1 MKRNILFAAAVAM
14 MSFAAA
20 CTPEDGTADVTLSAS
35 PASVTIPADGGTV
48 PVVITTN
55 QDSFGFAGGADWL
68 TVTQD
73 GKSLSFSAEANEDT
87 ENDRTCTVT
96 VTAGGKTLEIPVTQP
111 KGSKYPGYAEVL
123 AVEEALYS
131 GTLYQTMGMASGEGG
146 LAMIV
151 ADLDARNRLV
161 LEFFTDGFA
170 SADEVTLPAGSYT
183 LAEDPAEGMMYAA
196 EPMTFNKGVANVVD
210 EGTEDEETLYMGSY
224 IETTIGD
231 AVTNDMIT
239 GGTFSVEDNS
249 DGTKVLKFDFTTES
263 GASCKYYYE
272 GVLDIDTSQATF
284 PGDEEEPV
292 EVSPVDVTSVSGSYN
307 GAMDEN
313 GDFCNIILTLNT
325 VEDGYPSTSIDFNI
339 PYLEYTDDIDL
350 SGTYSTIDTPYTS
363 KGINK
368 GASEASD
375 MGTLAYYTY
384 ITLSM
389 DFVMVPDFQVISEYF
404 IADGESTMTL
414 TKNAD
419 GTYDITASLKNAAG
433 ESYDYDIKGMAIELS
448 DWSSMDDED
457 YGEDW

>member
-1 MKRNILFAAAVAM
+1 MKRNFLFAAVVAM

-111 KGSKYPGYAEVL
+111 KGSKYPGYAEVQ
-123 AVEEALYS
+123 AVEDAIYM
-131 GTLYQTMGMASGEGG
+131 GTMYQSMGMASGEGG
-146 LAMIV
+146 QAQLILA
-151 ADLDARNRLV
+151 LDARNRLV

-170 SADEVTLPAGSYT
+170 SADEVTLTAGSYT
-183 LAEDPAEGMMYAA
+183 LAEDPAGGMYAA
-196 EPMTFNKGVANVVD
+196 EPMTFSKGVANVVD

-272 GVLDIDTSQATF
+272 GDVELNTESAVY
-284 PGDEEEPV
+284 PVGDVQPT
-292 EVSPVDVTSVSGSYN
+292 DVISISGSYN
-307 GAMDEN
+307 GAADDA
-313 GDFCNIILTLNT
+313 GTLCNIELTLKT
-325 VEDGYPSTSIDFNI
+325 AAMLAPSTTISFNM
-339 PYLEYTDDIDL
+339 PFAEFSEDMDL
-350 SGTYSTIDTPYTS
+350 SGTYEAVGTPMS
-363 KGINK
+363 AAGINK
-368 GASEASD
+368 GILEEFEGMPFPS
-375 MGTLAYYTY
+375 YTY
-384 ITLSM
+384 IYLSLDM
-389 DFVMVPDFQVISEYF
+389 TTFAAEYF

-419 GTYDITASLKNAAG
+419 GTYDIKASLKNAAG

>member
-1 MKRNILFAAAVAM
+1 MKRNFLFAAAVAM

-20 CTPEDGTADVTLSAS
+20 CTPDEGTADVTLSAS

-48 PVVITTN
+48 PGVITTN
-55 QDSFGFAGGADWL
+55 QDSFEFAGGEEWL

-87 ENDRTCTVT
+87 ENDRSCIVT
-96 VTAGGKTLEIPVTQP
+96 VSAGEKTVEIPVTQP
-111 KGSKYPGYAEVL
+111 KGSKYPGYAEVQ
-123 AVEEALYS
+123 AVEDAIYM
-131 GTLYQTMGMASGEGG
+131 GTMYQPMGMASGEGG
-146 LAMIV
+146 LAQLIL
-151 ADLDARNRLV
+151 DLDARNRLV

-170 SADEVTLPAGSYT
+170 NADEVILPAGSYT
-183 LAEDPAEGMMYAA
+183 LAEDPAEGMYAA

-272 GVLDIDTSQATF
+272 GDVELNTESAVY
-284 PGDEEEPV
+284 PVGDVQPT
-292 EVSPVDVTSVSGSYN
+292 DVISISGSYN
-307 GAMDEN
+307 GAADDA
-313 GDFCNIILTLNT
+313 GTLCNIELTLFT
-325 VEDGYPSTSIDFNI
+325 AAMLAPSTTISFNM
-339 PYLEYTDDIDL
+339 PFVEFSEDIDL
-350 SGTYSTIDTPYTS
+350 SGTYEAIGTPMS
-363 KGINK
+363 AAGINK
-368 GASEASD
+368 GVLEESEGMSFPS
-375 MGTLAYYTY
+375 YTY
-384 ITLSM
+384 IYLSLDM
-389 DFVMVPDFQVISEYF
+389 TTFAAEYF
-404 IADGESTMTL
+404 IADGTSTMTL
-414 TKNAD
+414 TRNAD
-419 GTYDITASLKNAAG
+419 GTYDIKVSLKNAAG

>member
-1 MKRNILFAAAVAM
+1 MKRNFLFAAAVAM

-20 CTPEDGTADVTLSAS
+20 CTPDEGTADVTLSAS

-55 QDSFGFAGGADWL
+55 QDSFEFAGGADWL
-68 TVTQD
+68 TVIQD

-87 ENDRTCTVT
+87 ENDRSCIVT
-96 VTAGGKTLEIPVTQP
+96 VSAGEKTVEIPVTQP
-111 KGSKYPGYAEVL
+111 KGSKYPGYAEVQ
-123 AVEEALYS
+123 AVEDAIYM
-131 GTLYQTMGMASGEGG
+131 GTMYQSMGMASGEGG
-146 LAMIV
+146 LAQLIL
-151 ADLDARNRLV
+151 DLDARNRLV

-170 SADEVTLPAGSYT
+170 NADEVILPAGSYT
-183 LAEDPAEGMMYAA
+183 LAEDPAEGMYAA

-272 GVLDIDTSQATF
+272 GDVELNTESAVY
-284 PGDEEEPV
+284 PVGDVQPT
-292 EVSPVDVTSVSGSYN
+292 DVISVSAAYN
-307 GAMDEN
+307 GAADDA
-313 GDFCNIILTLNT
+313 GSLCNIDLTLLT
-325 VEDGYPSTSIDFNI
+325 AAMIAPSTIISFNM
-339 PYLEYTDDIDL
+339 PFVEFSEDIDL
-350 SGTYSTIDTPYTS
+350 SGTYEAIGTPMS
-363 KGINK
+363 AAGINK
-368 GASEASD
+368 GVLEESEGMSFPS
-375 MGTLAYYTY
+375 YTY
-384 ITLSM
+384 IYLSLDM
-389 DFVMVPDFQVISEYF
+389 TTFAAEYF
-404 IADGESTMTL
+404 IADGTSTMTL
-414 TKNAD
+414 TRNAD
-419 GTYDITASLKNAAG
+419 GTYDIKVSLKNAAG

>member
-1 MKRNILFAAAVAM
+1 MKRNFLFAAAVAI

-55 QDSFGFAGGADWL
+55 QDSFEFAGAAEWL

-96 VTAGGKTLEIPVTQP
+96 VTAGGKTLEIPVTQS
-111 KGSKYPGYAEVL
+111 KGSKYPGYAEVQ
-123 AVEEALYS
+123 AVEDAIYM
-131 GTLYQTMGMASGEGG
+131 GTMYQSMGMASGEGG
-146 LAMIV
+146 QAQLILA
-151 ADLDARNRLV
+151 LDARNRLV

-183 LAEDPAEGMMYAA
+183 LAEDPAGGMYAA
-196 EPMTFNKGVANVVD
+196 EPMTFSKGVANVVD
-210 EGTEDEETLYMGSY
+210 EGTEEEETLYMGSY

-239 GGTFSVEDNS
+239 GGTFTVADNS

-263 GASCKYYYE
+263 GVSCKYYYE
-272 GVLDIDTSQATF
+272 G
-284 PGDEEEPV
+284 PV
-292 EVSPVDVTSVSGSYN
+292 ELDAESAVYPVGDVQPTDVISVSAAYN
-307 GAMDEN
+307 GAADDA
-313 GDFCNIILTLNT
+313 GSLCNIDLTLLT
-325 VEDGYPSTSIDFNI
+325 AAMIAPSTTVSFNM
-339 PYLEYTDDIDL
+339 PFVEFSEDMDL
-350 SGTYSTIDTPYTS
+350 SGTYSAIDTPMS
-363 KGINK
+363 AAGMNKGILEEFE
-368 GASEASD
+368 GMSFPS
-375 MGTLAYYTY
+375 YTY
-384 ITLSM
+384 IYLSLDM
-389 DFVMVPDFQVISEYF
+389 TTFAAEYF
-404 IADGESTMTL
+404 IADGESTMTM
-414 TKNAD
+414 TRNAD

-433 ESYDYDIKGMAIELS
+433 ESYEYDIKGMAIELS

>member
-1 MKRNILFAAAVAM
+1 MKRNFLFAAAVAM

-20 CTPEDGTADVTLSAS
+20 CTPDEGTADVTLSAS

-55 QDSFGFAGGADWL
+55 QDSFEFAGGADWL
-68 TVTQD
+68 TVIQD

-87 ENDRTCTVT
+87 ENDRSCIVT
-96 VTAGGKTLEIPVTQP
+96 VSAGEKTVEIPVTQP
-111 KGSKYPGYAEVL
+111 KGSKYPGYAEVQ
-123 AVEEALYS
+123 AVEDAIYM
-131 GTLYQTMGMASGEGG
+131 GTMYQSMGMASGEGG
-146 LAMIV
+146 LAQLIL
-151 ADLDARNRLV
+151 DLDARNRLV

-170 SADEVTLPAGSYT
+170 NADEVILPAGSYT
-183 LAEDPAEGMMYAA
+183 LAEDPAEGMYAA

-239 GGTFSVEDNS
+239 GGTFTVEDNS

-272 GVLDIDTSQATF
+272 GDVELNTESAVY
-284 PGDEEEPV
+284 PVGDVQPT
-292 EVSPVDVTSVSGSYN
+292 DVISISGSYN
-307 GAMDEN
+307 GAADDA
-313 GDFCNIILTLNT
+313 GTLCNIELTLFT
-325 VEDGYPSTSIDFNI
+325 AAMLAPSTTISFNM
-339 PYLEYTDDIDL
+339 PFVEFSEDIDL
-350 SGTYSTIDTPYTS
+350 SGTYEAIGTPMS
-363 KGINK
+363 AAGINK
-368 GASEASD
+368 GVLEESEGMSFPS
-375 MGTLAYYTY
+375 YTY
-384 ITLSM
+384 IYLSLDM
-389 DFVMVPDFQVISEYF
+389 TTFAAEYF
-404 IADGESTMTL
+404 IADGTSTMTL
-414 TKNAD
+414 TRNAD
-419 GTYDITASLKNAAG
+419 GTYDIKVSLKNAAG

>member
-48 PVVITTN
+48 TVVITTN
-55 QDSFGFAGGADWL
+55 QDSFEFAGGEEWL

-111 KGSKYPGYAEVL
+111 KGSKYPGYAEVSGINEDSYYQGNGIIQL
-123 AVEEALYS
+123 LVDLDNFRLLQLECCTETFNTADLVKLTS
-131 GTLYQTMGMASGEGG
+131 GTYMVGKAYGEYEPGTLSPGYAFADDEEGDETGAAEMLY
-146 LAMIV
+146 V
-151 ADLDARNRLV
+151 
-161 LEFFTDGFA
+161 
-170 SADEVTLPAGSYT
+170 GSY
-183 LAEDPAEGMMYAA
+183 
-196 EPMTFNKGVANVVD
+196 MT
-210 EGTEDEETLYMGSY
+210 E
-224 IETTIGD
+224 TIGESSQ
-231 AVTNDMIT
+231 TYLIS
-239 GGTFSVEDNS
+239 GGTIEVSENAS
-249 DGTKVLKFDFTTES
+249 TTLIMIDLITDKGES
-263 GASCKYYYE
+263 LKYYYE

-339 PYLEYTDDIDL
+339 PYIEYTDDIDL
-350 SGTYSTIDTPYTS
+350 SGTYSTIDTPYTAI
-363 KGINK
+363 GINK
-368 GASEASD
+368 GASESSD
-375 MGTLAYYTY
+375 MGTLPYYTY

-414 TKNAD
+414 TRNAD
-419 GTYDITASLKNAAG
+419 GTYDIKASLKNAAG

>member
-161 LEFFTDGFA
+161 LEFFTNGFA
-170 SADEVTLPAGSYT
+170 SADEVSLPAGSYT

-272 GVLDIDTSQATF
+272 GDVELNTESAVY
-284 PGDEEEPV
+284 PVGDVQPT
-292 EVSPVDVTSVSGSYN
+292 DVISISGSYN
-307 GAMDEN
+307 GAADDA
-313 GDFCNIILTLNT
+313 GSLCNIDLMLLTAAMIA
-325 VEDGYPSTSIDFNI
+325 PSTTVSFNM
-339 PYLEYTDDIDL
+339 PFVEFSEDMDL
-350 SGTYSTIDTPYTS
+350 SGTYSAIDTPMS
-363 KGINK
+363 AAGMNKGILEEFE
-368 GASEASD
+368 GMPFPS
-375 MGTLAYYTY
+375 YTY
-384 ITLSM
+384 IYLSM
-389 DFVMVPDFQVISEYF
+389 DMTTFAAEYF

>member
-1 MKRNILFAAAVAM
+1 MKRNFLFAAAVAM

-20 CTPEDGTADVTLSAS
+20 CTPDEGTADVTLSAS

-55 QDSFGFAGGADWL
+55 QDSFEFAGGADWL
-68 TVTQD
+68 TVIQD

-87 ENDRTCTVT
+87 ENDRSCIVT
-96 VTAGGKTLEIPVTQP
+96 VSAGEKTVEIPVTQP
-111 KGSKYPGYAEVL
+111 KGSKYPGYAEVQ
-123 AVEEALYS
+123 AVEDAIYM
-131 GTLYQTMGMASGEGG
+131 GTMYQSMGMASGEGG
-146 LAMIV
+146 LAQLIL
-151 ADLDARNRLV
+151 DLDARNRLV

-170 SADEVTLPAGSYT
+170 NADEVILPAGSYT
-183 LAEDPAEGMMYAA
+183 LAEDPAEGMYAA

-272 GVLDIDTSQATF
+272 GDVELNTESAVY
-284 PGDEEEPV
+284 PVGDVQPT
-292 EVSPVDVTSVSGSYN
+292 DVISISGSYN
-307 GAMDEN
+307 GAADDA
-313 GDFCNIILTLNT
+313 GTLCNIELTLFT
-325 VEDGYPSTSIDFNI
+325 AAMLAPSTTISFNM
-339 PYLEYTDDIDL
+339 PFVEFSEDIDL
-350 SGTYSTIDTPYTS
+350 SGTYEAIGTPMS
-363 KGINK
+363 AAGINK
-368 GASEASD
+368 GVLEESEGISFPS
-375 MGTLAYYTY
+375 YTY
-384 ITLSM
+384 IYLSLDM
-389 DFVMVPDFQVISEYF
+389 TTFAAEYF
-404 IADGESTMTL
+404 IADGTSTMTL
-414 TKNAD
+414 TRNAD
-419 GTYDITASLKNAAG
+419 GTYDIKVSLKNAAG

>member
-35 PASVTIPADGGTV
+35 PASVTIPAEGGTV

-55 QDSFGFAGGADWL
+55 QDSFEFAGVADWL

-73 GKSLSFSAEANEDT
+73 GKSLSFSADANEDT

-96 VTAGGKTLEIPVTQP
+96 VSAGDKTAEIPVTQP

-151 ADLDARNRLV
+151 ANLDARSRLV
-161 LEFFTDGFA
+161 LEFFTNGFA
-170 SADEVTLPAGSYT
+170 SADEVTLPEGSYT
-183 LAEDPAEGMMYAA
+183 LAEEPADGMTYAA
-196 EPMTFNKGVANVVD
+196 EPMTFSKGVANVVD
-210 EGTEDEETLYMGSY
+210 EGTEEEETLYMGSY

-231 AVTNDMIT
+231 AMTYDLIT
-239 GGTFSVEDNS
+239 GGTFTVADNS

-272 GVLDIDTSQATF
+272 GQVEMDAESAVY
-284 PGDEEEPV
+284 PVGDVQPT
-292 EVSPVDVTSVSGSYN
+292 DVISISGSYN
-307 GAMDEN
+307 GAADDA
-313 GDFCNIILTLNT
+313 GTLCNIELALATAAMLA
-325 VEDGYPSTSIDFNI
+325 PSTTISFNM
-339 PYLEYTDDIDL
+339 PFVEFSEDMDL
-350 SGTYSTIDTPYTS
+350 SGTYEAIETPMS
-363 KGINK
+363 AAGINK
-368 GASEASD
+368 GVLEESEGFSIAS
-375 MGTLAYYTY
+375 YTY
-384 ITLSM
+384 IYLSLDM
-389 DFVMVPDFQVISEYF
+389 TTFAAKYF

>member
-1 MKRNILFAAAVAM
+1 MKRNFLFAAAVAM

-20 CTPEDGTADVTLSAS
+20 CTPDEGTADVTLSAS

-55 QDSFGFAGGADWL
+55 QDSFEFAGGADWL
-68 TVTQD
+68 TVIQD

-87 ENDRTCTVT
+87 ENDRSCIVT
-96 VTAGGKTLEIPVTQP
+96 VSAGEKTVEIPVTQP
-111 KGSKYPGYAEVL
+111 KGSKYPGYAEVQ
-123 AVEEALYS
+123 AVEDAIYM
-131 GTLYQTMGMASGEGG
+131 GTMYQSMGMASGEGG
-146 LAMIV
+146 LAQLIL
-151 ADLDARNRLV
+151 DLDARNRLV

-170 SADEVTLPAGSYT
+170 NADEVILPAGSYT
-183 LAEDPAEGMMYAA
+183 LAEDPAEGMYAA

-272 GVLDIDTSQATF
+272 GDVELNTESAVY
-284 PGDEEEPV
+284 PVGDVQPT
-292 EVSPVDVTSVSGSYN
+292 DVISISGSYN
-307 GAMDEN
+307 GAADDA
-313 GDFCNIILTLNT
+313 GTLCNIELTLFT
-325 VEDGYPSTSIDFNI
+325 AAMLAPSTTISFNM
-339 PYLEYTDDIDL
+339 PFVEFSEDIAL
-350 SGTYSTIDTPYTS
+350 SGTYEAIGTPMS
-363 KGINK
+363 AAGINK
-368 GASEASD
+368 GVLEESEGMSFPS
-375 MGTLAYYTY
+375 YTY
-384 ITLSM
+384 IYLSLDM
-389 DFVMVPDFQVISEYF
+389 TTFAAEYF
-404 IADGESTMTL
+404 IADGTSTMTL
-414 TKNAD
+414 TRNAD
-419 GTYDITASLKNAAG
+419 GTYDIKVSLKNAAG

>member
-1 MKRNILFAAAVAM
+1 MKRNILFAAAMAM

-35 PASVTIPADGGTV
+35 PASVTIPAEGGTV

-55 QDSFGFAGGADWL
+55 QDSFEFAGGADWL

-111 KGSKYPGYAEVL
+111 KGSKYPGYAEVQ
-123 AVEEALYS
+123 AVEDAIYM
-131 GTLYQTMGMASGEGG
+131 GTMYQSMGMASGEGG
-146 LAMIV
+146 QAQLILA
-151 ADLDARNRLV
+151 LDARNRLV
-161 LEFFTDGFA
+161 LEFFTNGFA

-272 GVLDIDTSQATF
+272 GDVELNTESAVY
-284 PGDEEEPV
+284 PVGDVQPT
-292 EVSPVDVTSVSGSYN
+292 DVISISGSYN
-307 GAMDEN
+307 GAADDA
-313 GDFCNIILTLNT
+313 GTLCNIELTLKT
-325 VEDGYPSTSIDFNI
+325 AAMLAPSTTISFNM
-339 PYLEYTDDIDL
+339 PFAEFSEDMDL
-350 SGTYSTIDTPYTS
+350 SGTYEAVGTPMS
-363 KGINK
+363 AAGINK
-368 GASEASD
+368 GILEEFEGMPFPS
-375 MGTLAYYTY
+375 YTY
-384 ITLSM
+384 IYLSLDM
-389 DFVMVPDFQVISEYF
+389 TTFAAEYF

>member
-1 MKRNILFAAAVAM
+1 MKRNFLFAAAVAI

-55 QDSFGFAGGADWL
+55 QDSFEFAGAAEWL

-111 KGSKYPGYAEVL
+111 KGSKYPGYAEVQ
-123 AVEEALYS
+123 AVEDAIYM
-131 GTLYQTMGMASGEGG
+131 GTMYQSMGMASGEGG
-146 LAMIV
+146 QAQLILA
-151 ADLDARNRLV
+151 LDARNRLV

-183 LAEDPAEGMMYAA
+183 LAEDPAGGMYAA
-196 EPMTFNKGVANVVD
+196 EPMTFSKGVANVVD
-210 EGTEDEETLYMGSY
+210 EGTEEEETLYMGSY

-239 GGTFSVEDNS
+239 GGTFTVADNS

-263 GASCKYYYE
+263 GVSCKYYYE
-272 GVLDIDTSQATF
+272 GQVELDAESAVY
-284 PGDEEEPV
+284 PVGDVQPT
-292 EVSPVDVTSVSGSYN
+292 DVISVSAAYN
-307 GAMDEN
+307 GAADDA
-313 GDFCNIILTLNT
+313 GSLCNIDLTLLT
-325 VEDGYPSTSIDFNI
+325 AAMIAPSTTVSFNM
-339 PYLEYTDDIDL
+339 PFVEFSEDMDL
-350 SGTYSTIDTPYTS
+350 SGTYSAIDTPMS
-363 KGINK
+363 AAGMNKGILEEFE
-368 GASEASD
+368 GMSFPS
-375 MGTLAYYTY
+375 YTY
-384 ITLSM
+384 IYLSLDM
-389 DFVMVPDFQVISEYF
+389 TTFAAEYF
-404 IADGESTMTL
+404 IADGESTMTM
-414 TKNAD
+414 TRNAD
-419 GTYDITASLKNAAG
+419 GTYDITASLRNAAG
-433 ESYDYDIKGMAIELS
+433 ESYDYDIKGIAIELS
-448 DWSSMDDED
+448 DWTSIDDEE

>member
-1 MKRNILFAAAVAM
+1 MKRNFLFAAVVAM

-35 PASVTIPADGGTV
+35 PASVTIPAEGGTV

-73 GKSLSFSAEANEDT
+73 GKSLSFSAEANEDI

-96 VTAGGKTLEIPVTQP
+96 VSAGEKTVEIPVTQP

-131 GTLYQTMGMASGEGG
+131 GTLYQTMGTMGMASGEGG

-161 LEFFTDGFA
+161 LEFFTNGFA

-272 GVLDIDTSQATF
+272 GDVELNTESAVY
-284 PGDEEEPV
+284 PVGDVQPT
-292 EVSPVDVTSVSGSYN
+292 DVISVSAAYN
-307 GAMDEN
+307 GAADDA
-313 GDFCNIILTLNT
+313 GSLCNIDLTLLT
-325 VEDGYPSTSIDFNI
+325 AAMIAPSTTVSFNM
-339 PYLEYTDDIDL
+339 PFVEFSEDIDL
-350 SGTYSTIDTPYTS
+350 SGTYEAIGTPMS
-363 KGINK
+363 AAGINK
-368 GASEASD
+368 GVLEESEGMSFPSA
-375 MGTLAYYTY
+375 
-384 ITLSM
+384 
-389 DFVMVPDFQVISEYF
+389 EYF

>member
-1 MKRNILFAAAVAM
+1 MKRNFLFAAAVAT

-20 CTPEDGTADVTLSAS
+20 CTPDEGTADVTLSAS

-55 QDSFGFAGGADWL
+55 QDSFEFAGGANWL
-68 TVTQD
+68 TVIQD

-87 ENDRTCTVT
+87 ENDRSCIVT
-96 VTAGGKTLEIPVTQP
+96 VSAGEKTVEIPVTQP
-111 KGSKYPGYAEVL
+111 KGSKYPGYAEVQ
-123 AVEEALYS
+123 AVEDAIYM
-131 GTLYQTMGMASGEGG
+131 GTMYQPMGMASGEGG
-146 LAMIV
+146 LAQLIL
-151 ADLDARNRLV
+151 DLDARNRLV

-170 SADEVTLPAGSYT
+170 NADEVILPAGSYT

-272 GVLDIDTSQATF
+272 GDVELNTESAVY
-284 PGDEEEPV
+284 PVGDVQPT
-292 EVSPVDVTSVSGSYN
+292 DVISISGSYN
-307 GAMDEN
+307 GAADDA
-313 GDFCNIILTLNT
+313 GTLCNIELTLFT
-325 VEDGYPSTSIDFNI
+325 AAMLAPSTTISFNM
-339 PYLEYTDDIDL
+339 PFVEFSEDIDL
-350 SGTYSTIDTPYTS
+350 SGTYEAIGTPMS
-363 KGINK
+363 AAGINK
-368 GASEASD
+368 GVLEESEGMSFPS
-375 MGTLAYYTY
+375 YTY
-384 ITLSM
+384 IYLSLDM
-389 DFVMVPDFQVISEYF
+389 TTFAAEYF
-404 IADGESTMTL
+404 IADGTSTMTL
-414 TKNAD
+414 TRNAD
-419 GTYDITASLKNAAG
+419 GTYDIKVSLKNAAG

>member
-1 MKRNILFAAAVAM
+1 MKRNILFAAAMAM

-35 PASVTIPADGGTV
+35 PASVTIPAEGGTV

-55 QDSFGFAGGADWL
+55 QDSFEFAGGADWL

-111 KGSKYPGYAEVL
+111 KGSKYPGYAEVQ
-123 AVEEALYS
+123 AVEDAIYM
-131 GTLYQTMGMASGEGG
+131 GTMYQSMGMASGEGG
-146 LAMIV
+146 QAQLILA
-151 ADLDARNRLV
+151 LDARNRLV
-161 LEFFTDGFA
+161 LEFFTNGFA

-272 GVLDIDTSQATF
+272 GDVELNTESAVY
-284 PGDEEEPV
+284 PVGDVQPT
-292 EVSPVDVTSVSGSYN
+292 DVISISGSYN
-307 GAMDEN
+307 GAADDA
-313 GDFCNIILTLNT
+313 GTLCNIELTLKT
-325 VEDGYPSTSIDFNI
+325 AAMLAPSTTISFNM
-339 PYLEYTDDIDL
+339 PFAEFSEDMDL
-350 SGTYSTIDTPYTS
+350 SGTYEAVGTPMS
-363 KGINK
+363 AAGINK
-368 GASEASD
+368 GILGEFEGMPFPS
-375 MGTLAYYTY
+375 YTY
-384 ITLSM
+384 IYLSLDM
-389 DFVMVPDFQVISEYF
+389 TTFAAEYF

-419 GTYDITASLKNAAG
+419 GTYDIKASLKNAAG

>member
-1 MKRNILFAAAVAM
+1 MKRNFLFAAVVAM

-35 PASVTIPADGGTV
+35 PASVTIPAEGGTV

-73 GKSLSFSAEANEDT
+73 GKSLSFSAEANEDI

-96 VTAGGKTLEIPVTQP
+96 VSAGEKTVEIPVTQP

-161 LEFFTDGFA
+161 LEFFTNGFA

-210 EGTEDEETLYMGSY
+210 EGTEYEETLYMGSY

-272 GVLDIDTSQATF
+272 GDVELNTESAVY
-284 PGDEEEPV
+284 PVGDVQPT
-292 EVSPVDVTSVSGSYN
+292 DVISISGSYN
-307 GAMDEN
+307 GAADDA
-313 GDFCNIILTLNT
+313 GTLCNIGLTLST
-325 VEDGYPSTSIDFNI
+325 VAMLAPSTIISFNM
-339 PYLEYTDDIDL
+339 PFVEFSEDIDL
-350 SGTYSTIDTPYTS
+350 SGTYEAIGTPMS
-363 KGINK
+363 AAGINK
-368 GASEASD
+368 GVLEESEGMSFPS
-375 MGTLAYYTY
+375 YTY
-384 ITLSM
+384 IYLSM
-389 DFVMVPDFQVISEYF
+389 DMTTFAAEYF

>member
-1 MKRNILFAAAVAM
+1 MKRNFLFAAVVAM

-73 GKSLSFSAEANEDT
+73 GKSLSFSAKANEDT

-111 KGSKYPGYAEVL
+111 KGSKYPGYAEAQ
-123 AVEEALYS
+123 AVEDAIYM
-131 GTLYQTMGMASGEGG
+131 GTMYQSMGMASGEGG
-146 LAMIV
+146 MASIIMN
-151 ADLDARNRLV
+151 LDSRNRLT

-210 EGTEDEETLYMGSY
+210 EGTEYEETLYMGSY

-272 GVLDIDTSQATF
+272 GDVELNTESAVY
-284 PGDEEEPV
+284 PVGDVQPT
-292 EVSPVDVTSVSGSYN
+292 DVISISGSYK
-307 GAMDEN
+307 GAADDA
-313 GDFCNIILTLNT
+313 GTLCNIELTLST
-325 VEDGYPSTSIDFNI
+325 VAMLAPSTTISFNM
-339 PYLEYTDDIDL
+339 PFVEFSEDIDL
-350 SGTYSTIDTPYTS
+350 SGTYEAIGTPMS
-363 KGINK
+363 AAGINK
-368 GASEASD
+368 GVLEESEGISVPS
-375 MGTLAYYTY
+375 YTY
-384 ITLSM
+384 ICLSLDM
-389 DFVMVPDFQVISEYF
+389 TTFAAEYF
-404 IADGESTMTL
+404 IADGTSTMTL
-414 TKNAD
+414 TRNAD
-419 GTYDITASLKNAAG
+419 GTYDIKASLKNAAG

-448 DWSSMDDED
+448 VWSSMDDED

>member
-1 MKRNILFAAAVAM
+1 MKRNFLFAAAVAM

-20 CTPEDGTADVTLSAS
+20 CTPDEGTADVTLSAS

-55 QDSFGFAGGADWL
+55 QDSFEFAGGADWL
-68 TVTQD
+68 TVIQD

-87 ENDRTCTVT
+87 ENDRSCIVT
-96 VTAGGKTLEIPVTQP
+96 VSAGEKTVEIPVTQP
-111 KGSKYPGYAEVL
+111 KGSKYPGYAEVQ
-123 AVEEALYS
+123 AVEDAIYM
-131 GTLYQTMGMASGEGG
+131 GTMYQSMGMASGEGG
-146 LAMIV
+146 LAQLIL
-151 ADLDARNRLV
+151 DLDARNRLV

-170 SADEVTLPAGSYT
+170 NADEVILPAGSYT
-183 LAEDPAEGMMYAA
+183 LAEDPAEGMYAA

-272 GVLDIDTSQATF
+272 GDVELNTESAVY
-284 PGDEEEPV
+284 PVGDVQPT
-292 EVSPVDVTSVSGSYN
+292 DVISISGSYN
-307 GAMDEN
+307 GAADDA
-313 GDFCNIILTLNT
+313 GTLCNIELTLFT
-325 VEDGYPSTSIDFNI
+325 AAMLAPSTTISFNM
-339 PYLEYTDDIDL
+339 PFVEFSEDIDL
-350 SGTYSTIDTPYTS
+350 SGTYEAIGTPMS
-363 KGINK
+363 AAGINK
-368 GASEASD
+368 GVLEESEGMSFPS
-375 MGTLAYYTY
+375 YTY
-384 ITLSM
+384 IYLSLDM
-389 DFVMVPDFQVISEYF
+389 TTFAAEYF
-404 IADGESTMTL
+404 IADGTSTMTL
-414 TKNAD
+414 TRNAD
-419 GTYDITASLKNAAG
+419 GTYDIKVSLKNAAG

>member
-1 MKRNILFAAAVAM
+1 MKRNFLFAAVVAM

-111 KGSKYPGYAEVL
+111 KGSKYPGYAEVQ
-123 AVEEALYS
+123 AVEDAIYM
-131 GTLYQTMGMASGEGG
+131 GTMYQSMGMASGEGG
-146 LAMIV
+146 QAQLILA
-151 ADLDARNRLV
+151 LDARNRLV

-170 SADEVTLPAGSYT
+170 SADEVTLTAGSYT
-183 LAEDPAEGMMYAA
+183 LAEDPAGGMYAA
-196 EPMTFNKGVANVVD
+196 EPMTFSKGVANVVD

-263 GASCKYYYE
+263 GVSCKYYYE
-272 GVLDIDTSQATF
+272 GQVELDAESAVY
-284 PGDEEEPV
+284 PVGDVQPT
-292 EVSPVDVTSVSGSYN
+292 DVISVSAAYN
-307 GAMDEN
+307 GAADDA
-313 GDFCNIILTLNT
+313 GSLCNIDLMLLTAAMIA
-325 VEDGYPSTSIDFNI
+325 PSTTVSFNM
-339 PYLEYTDDIDL
+339 PFVEFSEDMDL
-350 SGTYSTIDTPYTS
+350 SGTYSAIDTPMS
-363 KGINK
+363 AAGMNKGILEEFE
-368 GASEASD
+368 GMPFPS
-375 MGTLAYYTY
+375 YTY
-384 ITLSM
+384 IYLSLDM
-389 DFVMVPDFQVISEYF
+389 TTFAAEYF

-419 GTYDITASLKNAAG
+419 GTYDIKASLKNAAG

>member
-1 MKRNILFAAAVAM
+1 MKRNFLFAAAVAM

-55 QDSFGFAGGADWL
+55 QDSFEFAGGEEWL

-111 KGSKYPGYAEVL
+111 KGSKYPGYAEVQ
-123 AVEEALYS
+123 AVEDAIYM
-131 GTLYQTMGMASGEGG
+131 GTMYQSMGMASGEGG
-146 LAMIV
+146 QAQLILA
-151 ADLDARNRLV
+151 LDARNRLV

-183 LAEDPAEGMMYAA
+183 LAEDPAGGMYAA
-196 EPMTFNKGVANVVD
+196 EPMTFSKGVANVVD
-210 EGTEDEETLYMGSY
+210 EGTEEEETLYMGSY

-239 GGTFSVEDNS
+239 GGTFTVADNS

-263 GASCKYYYE
+263 GVSCKYYYE
-272 GVLDIDTSQATF
+272 GQVELDAESAVY
-284 PGDEEEPV
+284 PVGDVQPT
-292 EVSPVDVTSVSGSYN
+292 DVISVSAAYN
-307 GAMDEN
+307 GAADDA
-313 GDFCNIILTLNT
+313 GSLCNIDLTLLT
-325 VEDGYPSTSIDFNI
+325 AAMIAPSTTVSFNM
-339 PYLEYTDDIDL
+339 PFVEFSEDMDL
-350 SGTYSTIDTPYTS
+350 SGTYSAIDTPMS
-363 KGINK
+363 AAGMNKGILEEFE
-368 GASEASD
+368 GMSFPS
-375 MGTLAYYTY
+375 YTY
-384 ITLSM
+384 IYLSL
-389 DFVMVPDFQVISEYF
+389 DISTFAAEYF
-404 IADGESTMTL
+404 IADGESTMTM
-414 TKNAD
+414 TRNAD
-419 GTYDITASLKNAAG
+419 GTYDITASLRNAAG
-433 ESYDYDIKGMAIELS
+433 ESYDYDIKGIAIELS
-448 DWSSMDDED
+448 DWTSMDDEE